1 VQKPSAVLLP
11 HPGQSYNPTFEDHQ
25 ALLAQE
31 HAKALKEEQDAEK
44 ARQVKEAWLAG
55 EEDNPDAYATGYAAE
70 VGEGDDEEENIEG
83 DDEFVKKV
91 KKQKRKTDKEKKRRA
106 ANKALEAHT
115 RAQTRL
121 AKSQR
126 QALSELSRVVSSV
139 DSSSSISLSQLH
151 KRKTML
157 ANKLAMTGLTDLRS
171 GPAKVP
177 KAKQALLLSE
187 ELPESLRQ
195 LKTDGNLWGDWL
207 DSSRRRGKVQTERK
221 PYGRMTKK
229 KGRGLKSIEKVAW
242 RKFEA

>member
-1 VQKPSAVLLP
+1 MLLP

-31 HAKALKEEQDAEK
+31 HAKAVKEEEDAK
-44 ARQVKEAWLAG
+44 RAQQVKEAWLAG
-55 EEDNPDAYATGYAAE
+55 VEDNPDAYETGYAAE
-70 VGEGDDEEENIEG
+70 VGSGDDEGEAENVEG
-83 DDEFVKKV
+83 DEEFVKKV
-91 KKQKRKTDKEKKRRA
+91 KKQKRKTEKEKKRRA

-126 QALSELSRVVSSV
+126 HALSELSRVVSSV

-151 KRKTML
+151 KRKTAL
-157 ANKLAMTGLTDLRS
+157 ANKLAMTGLTDIRS

-207 DSSRRRGKVQTERK
+207 DSSRRRGKVQMERK

-242 RKFEA
+242 RKFVA